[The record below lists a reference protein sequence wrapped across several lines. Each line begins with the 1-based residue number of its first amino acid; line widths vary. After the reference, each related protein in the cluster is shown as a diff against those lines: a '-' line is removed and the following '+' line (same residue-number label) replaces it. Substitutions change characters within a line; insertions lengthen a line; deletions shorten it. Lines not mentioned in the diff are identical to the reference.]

1 MALSRLAALLVII
14 SLGGIPARG
23 QKASESDR
31 NPESIRK
38 ILGHMVVT
46 KQFAEEMP
54 LAKFLEFL
62 EKQLPKKMKMTVRLD
77 GEAFGD
83 KRAEVAATPS
93 LLPPFPKKLRF
104 GGILQLTIA
113 KMKNKA
119 DYRIG
124 TA

>member
-77 GEAFGD
+77 GVAFGD
-83 KRAEVAATPS
+83 KPAGAAATPI
-93 LLPPFPKKLRF
+93 LLPPLSKKLSL
-104 GGILQLTIA
+104 GGILPLTID
-113 KMKNKA
+113 KMRNKA
-119 DYRIG
+119 
-124 TA
+124 

>member
-62 EKQLPKKMKMTVRLD
+62 EKQLPKKMKMTVRLY
-77 GEAFGD
+77 GEAFRE
-83 KRAEVAATPS
+83 KLSQVSATPIFF
-93 LLPPFPKKLRF
+93 PPFPNML
-104 GGILQLTIA
+104 
-113 KMKNKA
+113 
-119 DYRIG
+119 
-124 TA
+124 